1 MKNIRILEDGNRL
14 IVVLEGYEK
23 SAVNALVETLGTA
36 VSPLSHIKPHTGE
49 SQFQLKG
56 TEKEIPVPKTGKEP
70 ETPIKPPV
78 FMEQM
83 QAGTRQM
90 KETGRLSA
98 AAHAAQATKPAQ
110 TAKSANAA
118 KPAHAAAGQAAG
130 KQQDAGGVTPPEIPE
145 DFMPVPETEPEQG
158 EKQTGS
164 VKEAAQDGPAVAGA
178 SSGMASAGMKAPQK
192 PAEFMDPFE
201 LRAYIRQVDNG
212 KLSTLL
218 RKKGRFPNAM
228 HLLNADDRTLREY
241 VKELLLTA

>member
-49 SQFQLKG
+49 AQFQLKG

-83 QAGTRQM
+83 QAGAQQT
-90 KETGRLSA
+90 KKTGRLSA
-98 AAHAAQATKPAQ
+98 AAQAAKPAQ
-110 TAKSANAA
+110 AAKSASAA

-130 KQQDAGGVTPPEIPE
+130 KQQEAGGITLPEIPE
-145 DFMPVPETEPEQG
+145 DFMPVSETEPEQG

-164 VKEAAQDGPAVAGA
+164 VKEAAQAGTAAVEV
-178 SSGMASAGMKAPQK
+178 SSGTASAGTKAPQK
-192 PAEFMDPFE
+192 PAEFMDSFE

-212 KLSTLL
+212 KLSALL